1 MSEDR
6 LKNLN
11 HYCKK
16 LKPRLEDN
24 DDYKVVVD
32 ELCKKIDEIHE
43 RLSDCYIKPF
53 HDFSR

>member
-24 DDYKVVVD
+24 DDYRVVVD